1 MKEQQAHPS
10 VEELQVRLSEAE
22 ETLRAIH
29 HGEVDA
35 LLIVDDAGER
45 VYTLRG
51 ADTPYR
57 VLVER
62 MQEGAVTLN
71 IAGAIVYCNQR
82 FAGLVEAPLAQVI
95 GASIDQFVQEAD
107 RPALA
112 GMLASGFG
120 KLQTRLLH
128 GGAPGVEVQISIN
141 SVTLDEVEHRTLIAS
156 DISSL
161 MDAKRENR
169 SKDEF
174 LAMLAHEL
182 RNPLGAIQGAV
193 QALGTTGLQDPT
205 AIRATGIIQRQIF
218 HMARL
223 VDDLL
228 DVGRVVTGKI
238 VLNRRAVDLAECVR
252 SSISALTAG
261 QQLDGRV
268 HVTAESVWV
277 HGDPVRLEQIV
288 GNLVSNALKFSP
300 PDRDVH
306 VSVGPDSGDAILRVA
321 DQGAGIDAD
330 LLPRIF
336 DLFVQASDSI
346 DRGKG
351 GLGIGLTLVHRLVE
365 LHGGAIHAAS
375 EGPGCG
381 SVFTVCLPAVARLDA
396 SRTLQEPHT
405 LITPKRVLLVDDNAD
420 AREMY
425 RVVLKSLGHEVVE
438 AQDGVEAMDVIDA
451 APPDVAFI
459 DIGLPVMDGYELA
472 RRIRETPSVS
482 DITLI
487 ALTGYGF
494 PEDRQRAREAGFDRH
509 LVKPVE
515 PSALQGELDR
525 ARTRGGVEHPA

>member
-1 MKEQQAHPS
+1 MSQEQALPS
-10 VEELQVRLSEAE
+10 ADDFQTRLSEAAE
-22 ETLRAIH
+22 
-29 HGEVDA
+29 A
-35 LLIVDDAGER
+35 L
-45 VYTLRG
+45 
-51 ADTPYR
+51 
-57 VLVER
+57 
-62 MQEGAVTLN
+62 
-71 IAGAIVYCNQR
+71 
-82 FAGLVEAPLAQVI
+82 
-95 GASIDQFVQEAD
+95 GAS
-107 RPALA
+107 
-112 GMLASGFG
+112 
-120 KLQTRLLH
+120 
-128 GGAPGVEVQISIN
+128 
-141 SVTLDEVEHRTLIAS
+141 
-156 DISSL
+156 
-161 MDAKRENR
+161 R
-169 SKDEF
+169 SRDEF

-193 QALGTTGLQDPT
+193 QALGTTGLHNPT
-205 AIRATGIIQRQIF
+205 AVRAIGVIQRQIL

-228 DVGRVVTGKI
+228 EVGRVVTGKI
-238 VLNRRAVDLAECVR
+238 VLNRRSVDLAECVR

-277 HGDPVRLEQIV
+277 NGDPVRLEQIV
-288 GNLVSNALKFSP
+288 GNLVSNALKFSA

-306 VSVGPDSGDAILRVA
+306 VSVGPDAADAILRVT
-321 DQGAGIDAD
+321 DHGVGIDAD

-336 DLFVQASDSI
+336 DLFVQAIDTI

-375 EGPGCG
+375 DGPGCG

-396 SRTLQEPHT
+396 SRTHQEPRT
-405 LITPKRVLLVDDNAD
+405 LTAPKRVLLVDDNAD

-425 RVVLKSLGHEVVE
+425 RVVLKSFGHDVVE
-438 AQDGVEAMDVIDA
+438 AQDGAEAMEVINT

-482 DITLI
+482 EITLI

-515 PSALQGELDR
+515 PSALQGELNR
-525 ARTRGGVEHPA
+525 ARTRGAAEHPAAT